1 MNEIQLHTVPWQHAI
16 LDNFLNGDTLNDIL
30 EFWETLPKNARWE
43 GTVFRQAFDK
53 EGNFIDLWFTQSFI
67 KKLTDVMEPKL
78 VNKIYEEV
86 SLKVRSV
93 GTLLEAELDDEDAFV
108 VDIQYINRHTSY
120 PFHIDANDK
129 LLTLITFLYPDK
141 SVGTLVGNDKD
152 ALKTGY
158 REIEWKPN
166 RALVFKPDET
176 TWHAFRSN
184 GRNRRMTLNINI
196 YKKIDN
202 PTGRREE

>member
-1 MNEIQLHTVPWQHAI
+1 MNEMQLHTTPWQHAV
-16 LDNFLNGDTLNDIL
+16 LDDFLSRNTLDDIL

-43 GTVFRQAFDK
+43 GTVFRQGFDRK
-53 EGNFIDLWFTQSFI
+53 GNFIDLWFTQSFI
-67 KKLTDVMEPKL
+67 KRLTDVMEPEL
-78 VNKIYEEV
+78 VNRIYEEV

-93 GTLLEAELDDEDAFV
+93 ATLLGAQLDDEDAFV
-108 VDIQYINRHTSY
+108 VDIQYINRNTSY
-120 PFHIDANDK
+120 PFHIDASDK
-129 LLTLITFLYPDK
+129 LLSLITFLHPNNC
-141 SVGTLVGNDKD
+141 VGTLVGNDKD

-166 RALVFKPDET
+166 RAFVFKPDDT

-184 GRNRRMTLNINI
+184 GRNRRMTLNVNL

-202 PTGRREE
+202 PTGRIET

>member
-1 MNEIQLHTVPWQHAI
+1 MSEMQLHTTPWQHAV
-16 LDNFLNGDTLNDIL
+16 LDDFLNRNTLDDIL

-43 GTVFRQAFDK
+43 STVFRQGFDRK
-53 EGNFIDLWFTQSFI
+53 GNFIDLWFTQSFI
-67 KKLTDVMEPKL
+67 KRLTDVMEPEL
-78 VNKIYEEV
+78 VNRIYEEV

-93 GTLLEAELDDEDAFV
+93 ATLLGAQLDDEDAFV

-120 PFHIDANDK
+120 PFHIDASDK
-129 LLTLITFLYPDK
+129 LLTLITFLHPNNC
-141 SVGTLVGNDKD
+141 VGTLVGNDKD

-166 RALVFKPDET
+166 RAFVFKPDDMK
-176 TWHAFRSN
+176 WHAFRSN
-184 GRNRRMTLNINI
+184 GRNRRMTLNVNL

-202 PTGRREE
+202 PTGRIET

>member
-1 MNEIQLHTVPWQHAI
+1 MQLHTTPWQHAV
-16 LDNFLNGDTLNDIL
+16 LDDFLSRNTLDDIL

-43 GTVFRQAFDK
+43 GTVFRQGFDRK
-53 EGNFIDLWFTQSFI
+53 GNFIDLWFTQSFI
-67 KKLTDVMEPKL
+67 KRLTDVMEPEL
-78 VNKIYEEV
+78 VNRIYEEV

-93 GTLLEAELDDEDAFV
+93 ATLLGAQLDDEDAFV
-108 VDIQYINRHTSY
+108 VDIQYINRNTSY
-120 PFHIDANDK
+120 PFHIDASDK
-129 LLTLITFLYPDK
+129 LLSLITFLHPNNC
-141 SVGTLVGNDKD
+141 VGTLVGNDKD

-166 RALVFKPDET
+166 RAFVFKPDDT

-184 GRNRRMTLNINI
+184 GRNRRMTLNVNL

-202 PTGRREE
+202 PTGRIET

>member
-1 MNEIQLHTVPWQHAI
+1 MNEMQLHTTPWQHAV
-16 LDNFLNGDTLNDIL
+16 LDDFLSGNTLDDIL

-43 GTVFRQAFDK
+43 GTVFRQGFDRK
-53 EGNFIDLWFTQSFI
+53 GNFIDLWFTQSFI
-67 KKLTDVMEPKL
+67 KRLTDVMEPEL
-78 VNKIYEEV
+78 VNRIYEEV

-93 GTLLEAELDDEDAFV
+93 ATLLGAQLDDEDAFV
-108 VDIQYINRHTSY
+108 VDIQYINRNTSY
-120 PFHIDANDK
+120 PFHIDASDK
-129 LLTLITFLYPDK
+129 LLSLITFLHPNNC
-141 SVGTLVGNDKD
+141 VGTLVGNDKD

-166 RALVFKPDET
+166 RAFVFKPDDT

-184 GRNRRMTLNINI
+184 GRNRRMTLNVNL

-202 PTGRREE
+202 PTGRIET